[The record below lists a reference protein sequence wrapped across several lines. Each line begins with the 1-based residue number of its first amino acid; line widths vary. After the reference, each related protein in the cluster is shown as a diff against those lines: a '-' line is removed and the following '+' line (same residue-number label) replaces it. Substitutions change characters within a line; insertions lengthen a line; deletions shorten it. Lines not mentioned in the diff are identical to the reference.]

1 MQPLN
6 SITLHY
12 DVNEDRLLVALN
24 AGSPDACGYWL
35 TRRLTLNF
43 IEAGNPF
50 LDRMSPVV
58 SKTPTALRGEL
69 ATMEREVALASTQGS
84 VSQMPTAAVESVSIA
99 ADLAVELNI
108 AQEGQGFRLR
118 FRGRKGSEAAVGC
131 LRAELQRVIHM
142 LEQEVAKAGWRE
154 GRASV
159 VPPPQADPSETKRR
173 AN

>member
-24 AGSPDACGYWL
+24 AGSAGAIGYWL
-35 TRRLTLNF
+35 TRRLTLNV
-43 IEAGNPF
+43 IAAANPY
-50 LDRMSPVV
+50 LDRMSPVA

-84 VSQMPTAAVESVSIA
+84 VSHTPPTALESAGVS

-108 AQEGQGFRLR
+108 AGEGQGFRLR

-142 LEQEVAKAGWRE
+142 LEQEALKAGWRE
-154 GRASV
+154 A
-159 VPPPQADPSETKRR
+159 PPPAAPQADSSVTKRR
-173 AN
+173 VN